1 MNVHSP
7 KIVNYEV
14 LTASNAIKDNY
25 FDQDDFYPADGTE
38 FSNAIGNRKAR
49 ASRRAERR
57 KRGFLGLKD
66 RARRK
71 QTEADA
77 QLAAAKSIG
86 KESKADV
93 ALAKSLGTLGGSRK
107 PAPKKGLSTIALVGI
122 GVGALALVGLTIF
135 LIKRKK

>member
-86 KESKADV
+86 KQM
-93 ALAKSLGTLGGSRK
+93 LPLQNR
-107 PAPKKGLSTIALVGI
+107 
-122 GVGALALVGLTIF
+122 
-135 LIKRKK
+135 